1 MFKIDQSSNRISR
14 LQSKSFSELGFSERN
29 HLQEWL
35 AYQPDAF
42 GEELLIIQK
51 EFDGF
56 DDTRERLDLL
66 ALDKDG
72 NLVVIENKLDDTG
85 RDVIWQALKYA
96 SYCSSLNKKQ
106 IVEIFQSYLN
116 RFCDLNIKNSH
127 SDEAKQDANA
137 LICEFLDVPDLG
149 EVVLNSGNNQRLI
162 FVAANYRKEVTST
175 ALWLLSHN
183 IQLQCFKVT
192 PYSMGGLEEQQLFLN
207 VEQIIPTP
215 EVKELMIGMSAKEAD
230 EKETVVELKN
240 RHKVRLGFW
249 EQALEAM
256 RDSDCNLF
264 DNISPTKDHWIN
276 AGSGVRSCPFALIF
290 GTKEARVEFNMS
302 RSETE
307 DNKFMYDLLLTK
319 KQEIESKFGAELE
332 WLRLDDKKA
341 SRIQFRK
348 EFDGYN
354 NESWPEIIKWL
365 VAEMIKLEKALKQ
378 PLNYANKALKNR
390 V

>member
-106 IVEIFQSYLN
+106 VVEIFQSYLN

-240 RHKVRLGFW
+240 RHKVRLSFW

-307 DNKFMYDLLLTK
+307 DNKFMFDLLLTK

-354 NESWPEIIKWL
+354 NENWPEIIKWL
-365 VAEMIKLEKALKQ
+365 VAEMIKFEKALKQ
-378 PLNYANKALKNR
+378 PLNDANKALKNR
-390 V
+390 D